1 MNRRRKKFQGYRASK
16 GHGKGF
22 KFIIIASALIA
33 VVSAL
38 ILGAVLG
45 SRADHN
51 KYAKYERQNLVDFGG
66 VETPEADYADLPVV
80 VGKYVA
86 MDGLGK
92 SSFRSAIRGY
102 MQSSAIVYDV
112 NSGDGVYFKTDIAG
126 VNSLCEMTAEEIG
139 EVLSG
144 EDRYGIA
151 CFSVGSLN
159 DVEPEGKLSVE
170 LATISEAASFGV
182 NEIMLFGLPS
192 DTESS
197 KYVGAYLSFVE
208 ADLDKTA
215 ITVVLSL
222 NDIDTA
228 GASRLIS
235 AVKPYADGFAIDMR
249 AVSNAELPSYI
260 KKCAYYIT
268 NYNAR
273 IIVNDAEGEEREEIE
288 AILESFGIENY
299 VFKK

>member
-1 MNRRRKKFQGYRASK
+1 MNRRRKNFQSYRAPR
-16 GHGKGF
+16 GHGKSF
-22 KFIIIASALIA
+22 KFIIIASVLIA

-45 SRADHN
+45 NRAEYD
-51 KYAKYERQNLVDFGG
+51 KYGKYERQNLIDFGG
-66 VETPEADYADLPVV
+66 VEKPEKDYESFPVV
-80 VGKYVA
+80 VGKYVV

-102 MQSSAIVYDV
+102 MQSSAIVYDINGV
-112 NSGDGVYFKTDIAG
+112 DGVYFKTDIAG
-126 VNSLCEMTAEEIG
+126 INSLCDMTVEEIG
-139 EVLSG
+139 DVLSG

-159 DVEPEGKLSVE
+159 DSTLKDKLSME
-170 LATISEAASFGV
+170 LAVISEAASFGV

-208 ADLDKTA
+208 ADLKKTA
-215 ITVVLSL
+215 ITVVLSR

-235 AVKPYADGFAIDMR
+235 SSLAYVDGYAIDMR
-249 AVSNAELPSYI
+249 TANNNELPRLI
-260 KKCAYYIT
+260 EKCAYYIT

-273 IIVNDAEGEEREEIE
+273 VIVNDAEGEEREEIE
-288 AILESFGIENY
+288 AILSSYGIENY